1 MTTYLEIDIP
11 VYRTD
16 RYDQLERSGRI
27 KVSSNISSLEE
38 GVLTK
43 EYERLKK
50 EVEILIVNTNN
61 RTRLAAEVSTL
72 EDEIRWK
79 SDILKNLVRDIEK
92 AREHY
97 NTLLAFLRG
106 LGVDGKLPRLTIDAN
121 LLLSPTSE
129 AELSATEKYRQSEF

>member
-16 RYDQLERSGRI
+16 RYDQLERNGRI

-38 GVLTK
+38 GALTK

-50 EVEILIVNTNN
+50 EIDILIANTNN

-79 SDILKNLVRDIEK
+79 SESLNDLVRDIERAK
-92 AREHY
+92 EHY
-97 NTLLAFLRG
+97 NTLLAFLRTV
-106 LGVDGKLPRLTIDAN
+106 GVDGTQSRFNIDAN
-121 LLLSPTSE
+121 FLLSPTSE
-129 AELSATEKYRQSEF
+129 VELSATEKYRQSGF

>member
-16 RYDQLERSGRI
+16 RYEQLERNGRI
-27 KVSSNISSLEE
+27 KVSSNISTIEE

-50 EVEILIVNTNN
+50 EIDILIADTNN

-79 SDILKNLVRDIEK
+79 SETLKNLVRDIERAK
-92 AREHY
+92 EHY
-97 NTLLAFLRG
+97 NTLLAFLKT
-106 LGVDGKLPRLTIDAN
+106 LGVDGKQSRFTVASDF
-121 LLLSPTSE
+121 LLSPSSDV
-129 AELSATEKYRQSEF
+129 ELSATEKYRQSEF

>member
-16 RYDQLERSGRI
+16 RYDQLERNGRI
-27 KVSSNISSLEE
+27 KVSSNISSIEE

-50 EVEILIVNTNN
+50 EIDILIANTNN

-79 SDILKNLVRDIEK
+79 SETLKNLVHDIERAK
-92 AREHY
+92 EHY
-97 NTLLAFLRG
+97 NTLLAFLQT
-106 LGVDGKLPRLTIDAN
+106 LGVDAKQPRFTIETKI
-121 LLLSPTSE
+121 LLSSSSE
-129 AELSATEKYRQSEF
+129 VELSATEKYRPSEF